1 MNYTHKRIGTFL
13 LTGFLLWT
21 SFHQVS
27 LAQTSRGPDV
37 AVVVNADTPVTD
49 LSLAEVRKVFLGE
62 RQYWN
67 SKLPVVLLIR
77 APVARERDV
86 VLRVIY
92 QMSEAQFKQYWVA
105 KIFRAEIT
113 APPKIVYSSDMQYE
127 LVSAMP
133 GAIAFVDARN
143 VHTGVKVVRVDGL
156 LPGDKGAI
164 RCGAA
169 QNDPLRDG
177 YLADAAVRRP
187 TLRPSWRRHRRSSR
201 TWWPASIS

>member
-1 MNYTHKRIGTFL
+1 MNATLKRVVT
-13 LTGFLLWT
+13 LLWIT
-21 SFHQVS
+21 TLIFPILQTPSA
-27 LAQTSRGPDV
+27 AQTARGTDI
-37 AVVVNADTPVTD
+37 AVVVHPDTPVAD
-49 LSLAEVRKVFLGE
+49 LSLSEVRKVLLGE

-113 APPKIVYSSDMQYE
+113 SPPRIVYSNDLQYD

-143 VHTGVKVVRVDGL
+143 VRPGVKVLRVDGH
-156 LPGDKGAI
+156 LPGERDY
-164 RCGAA
+164 
-169 QNDPLRDG
+169 PLR
-177 YLADAAVRRP
+177 
-187 TLRPSWRRHRRSSR
+187 
-201 TWWPASIS
+201 